1 MIMLRSSARC
11 VALAIVAGALAWS
24 VQPARASAYGE
35 PQSFAESVMLGGG
48 GAKYFTG
55 SHAEGYTCQVCHTG
69 GHGPVLQIKG
79 LPVDGY
85 VPSQTYP
92 ITIDWADELPA
103 VGLNLEMTD
112 DAGNRF
118 GELSAIDPAYLSP
131 ADLCSGGEATGASET
146 VDLPNGRRILTVA
159 RCGQHQTTF
168 LWKAPAQLAQG
179 WISGSAVAANRKKDI
194 LGDGVTN
201 ISRVFGAQGAPTP
214 VAGDLVANCSSAGR
228 ARSSSAPILLL
239 LMGFVVSRTRKRSR
253 RARSHRNR

>member
-1 MIMLRSSARC
+1 MIRQSKFGR
-11 VALAIVAGALAWS
+11 VAVAIAAGALAWS
-24 VQPARASAYGE
+24 TQLARAAAYAE
-35 PQSFAESVMLGGG
+35 PTSFAENVMLGGG

-69 GHGPVLQIKG
+69 ANGPTLQIIG

-85 VPSQTYP
+85 VPGQIYP

-118 GELSAIDPAYLSP
+118 GELSAIDPASLSA
-131 ADLCSGGEATGASET
+131 ADLCSGAEVTSASQT

-168 LWKAPAQLAQG
+168 LWKAPAQLGQG
-179 WISGSAVAANRKKDI
+179 WMSGSAVASNRKKDI

-201 ISRVFGAQGAPTP
+201 ISRVFGVQGAPPP
-214 VAGDLVANCSSAGR
+214 VAGDLVAGCSATH
-228 ARSSSAPILLL
+228 ARSSGASFLLVL
-239 LMGFVVSRTRKRSR
+239 VALVVSRARERWR
-253 RARSHRNR
+253 R